1 MTSTIYTLPPRR
13 ALPPAAT
20 AACDGA
26 APWDAFYALHAD
38 RFFKDRHWLVREFAE
53 LEHAVTLAEVGC
65 GVGNAALPLARS
77 GPPGRVVFASDC
89 AATAIDMLLTRRHP
103 EVESGRLVP
112 YVADAAVPGS
122 LVGRGRAPP
131 GRVDGA
137 TLIFA
142 LSAMAPAQQAV
153 AVPNVA
159 ELLKPGGFVAFR
171 DYAAGDAAGTRLAA
185 RKTPRALDGGDAAAA
200 ATADADTATP
210 QFLARGDG
218 TRAYFFRVEEVR
230 SLFENAGFITD
241 RAHTVT
247 ITKTNRKTGE
257 VMPRVWV
264 QAVFRWAGVEAG
276 AATTPATAPA
286 TPARFPRPYV
296 AEWERDTAPGPSDDE
311 EDCVPVPTS
320 LFAAP
325 HPALEAATLDLPPPL
340 GRVTLRCA
348 PGELRST
355 LAHTGLLTW
364 PAAPAFARTLC
375 SSAGERLLAGAD
387 VLEVGAGAS
396 PAVAL
401 AATAHGARRVV
412 ATDGSPVAAAAL
424 SDNVALNA
432 HAVVVERVRVRLLE
446 WGDGDAAR
454 ALASDH
460 TRSGRGFSI
469 VLGADVLYSAAAC
482 PLLFATLQA
491 ALAPGGVAILCHQT
505 RRVSNGDA
513 VAAAEA
519 VGLSRCAPPSELAA
533 AAAAHGIGD
542 DCLLRLLCFERR

>member
-13 ALPPAAT
+13 ALPPATA

-26 APWDAFYALHAD
+26 APWDAFYSLHAD
-38 RFFKDRHWLVREFAE
+38 RFFKDRHWLVREFPE
-53 LEHAVTLAEVGC
+53 LEDAFVLAEVGC

-89 AATAIDMLLTRRHP
+89 AATAIDVLLTRRHP
-103 EVESGRLVP
+103 EVEDGRLLP
-112 YVADAAVPGS
+112 YVADASVPGS

-153 AVPNVA
+153 AVANVA
-159 ELLKPGGFVAFR
+159 ELLKPSGFVAFR
-171 DYAAGDAAGTRLAA
+171 DYAVGDEAGTRLAA
-185 RKTPRALDGGDAAAA
+185 RAMPRALDGGDAAAA
-200 ATADADTATP
+200 VTDAATVTP

-218 TRAYFFRVEEVR
+218 TRAYFFRVEDVTR
-230 SLFENAGFITD
+230 LFENAGFTTD

-247 ITKTNRKTGE
+247 LTKTNRKTGE

-264 QAVFRWAGVEAG
+264 QAVFRWPG
-276 AATTPATAPA
+276 AAADAGTPPATAPA
-286 TPARFPRPYV
+286 TPARGPRPYV
-296 AEWERDTAPGPSDDE
+296 AEWERDTAPASSDDE
-311 EDCVPVPTS
+311 EECVPVPTS
-320 LFAAP
+320 LFDAP
-325 HPALEAATLDLPPPL
+325 QPSLEAATLDLPPPL
-340 GRVTLRCA
+340 GRVALRCA

-364 PAAPAFARTLC
+364 PAAPLFASTLC
-375 SSAGERLLAGAD
+375 SSAGERLLADAD

-424 SDNVALNA
+424 SGNVALNA
-432 HAVVVERVRVRLLE
+432 HAVVVERLRVRLLE

-454 ALASDH
+454 VLVGDH
-460 TRSGRGFSI
+460 TRAGRGFSVI
-469 VLGADVLYSAAAC
+469 LGADVLYSAAAC
-482 PLLFATLQA
+482 PLLFATLEV
-491 ALAPGGVAILCHQT
+491 ALAPGGMAILCHQT
-505 RRVSNGDA
+505 RRVSDGEA

-519 VGLSRCAPPSELAA
+519 VGLSRCAPPGDLAA
-533 AAAAHGIGD
+533 AAAQHGIGD